1 MNTQE
6 VKKLLA
12 QGELE
17 QAAELVNYNSPKL
30 QKYIELKDQPKQG
43 QMYHN
48 WLDLG
53 DEITKEIQELIK

>member
-17 QAAELVNYNSPKL
+17 EAAKLVNYNSPKL
-30 QKYIELKDQPKQG
+30 QKYIELKDKPKQG
-43 QMYHN
+43 QMYHD

-53 DEITKEIQELIK
+53 DEITKEIQLLIK